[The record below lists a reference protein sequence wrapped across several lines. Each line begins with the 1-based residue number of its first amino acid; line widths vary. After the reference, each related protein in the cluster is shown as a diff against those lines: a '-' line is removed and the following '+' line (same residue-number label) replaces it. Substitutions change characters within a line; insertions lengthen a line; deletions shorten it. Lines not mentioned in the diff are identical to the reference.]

1 MNKHQNVKTVS
12 NKNFGVFF
20 SIVFLLL
27 SLYFLF
33 YNNINLGIFFS
44 VLCFFFFIISFIS
57 PNFLG
62 PLNKLWFL
70 LGIFL
75 GKIISPIVL
84 GIIYF
89 CIFTPISIFFKL
101 ISRDEL
107 NLKFH
112 KGINSYWIK
121 KDSKNNSTQSFK
133 NQY

>member
-1 MNKHQNVKTVS
+1 MNKFSNVKTVS
-12 NKNFGVFF
+12 NKNFGIFF
-20 SIVFLLL
+20 SIIFLLL

-33 YNNINLGIFFS
+33 YSKINLGIFFF
-44 VLCFFFFIISFIS
+44 VLCFLFFIISFIS
-57 PNFLG
+57 PNFLN

-112 KGINSYWIK
+112 KGTNSYWIK
-121 KDSKNNSTQSFK
+121 KNSNNNFTQSFK
-133 NQY
+133 NQF